1 MTSIIHG
8 KKPSA
13 ARIND
18 IDSGLVIFSEPN
30 HHPLDTSIIGE
41 TKYQG

>member
-1 MTSIIHG
+1 MTGIIHG

-18 IDSGLVIFSEPN
+18 IDSELVILSGAN
-30 HHPLDTSIIGE
+30 HHPLVKSIIGE
-41 TKYQG
+41 PNKQG